1 MITTS
6 FWVAV
11 LYALFFPHKDMRWF
25 VLGLAGGLV
34 SLFVAHLVAG
44 RLIPAPIREGLIH
57 PAAGESVRPAGLIEP
72 GAGDGH
78 NSSIINR
85 LMMFHGPFL

>member
-6 FWVAV
+6 FWVLV

-25 VLGLAGGLV
+25 VLALAGGMV
-34 SLFVAHLVAG
+34 SLFLAHLVTG

-57 PAAGESVRPAGLIEP
+57 PTAAIPRSR
-72 GAGDGH
+72 
-78 NSSIINR
+78 NN
-85 LMMFHGPFL
+85 